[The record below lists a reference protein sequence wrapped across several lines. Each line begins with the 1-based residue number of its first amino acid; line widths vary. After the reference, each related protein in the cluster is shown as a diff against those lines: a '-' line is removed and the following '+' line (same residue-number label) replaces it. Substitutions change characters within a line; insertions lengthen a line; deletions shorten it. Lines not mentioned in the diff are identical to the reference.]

1 MISGLLTERLKN
13 NAYICIWKIKTIE
26 METTKTTTKKKET
39 RKDVNV
45 AKSAKKLS
53 PIGEWM
59 RKHPHGL
66 KGFVVNDKRVLNG
79 LSPFDP
85 DYHLPQ

>member
-1 MISGLLTERLKN
+1 
-13 NAYICIWKIKTIE
+13 
-26 METTKTTTKKKET
+26 METTKTKTKKNET
-39 RKDVNV
+39 
-45 AKSAKKLS
+45 AKAVRVTKSTKKLS

-66 KGFVVNDKRVLNG
+66 EGFVVNDRRILYG

>member
-1 MISGLLTERLKN
+1 
-13 NAYICIWKIKTIE
+13 

-39 RKDVNV
+39 RKAVSV
-45 AKSAKKLS
+45 AKSTKKLS
-53 PIGEWM
+53 PAGEWM

-66 KGFVVNDKRVLNG
+66 EGVVINDRRILYG

>member
-1 MISGLLTERLKN
+1 
-13 NAYICIWKIKTIE
+13 

-39 RKDVNV
+39 RKVVNA
-45 AKSAKKLS
+45 AKSTKKLS

-66 KGFVVNDKRVLNG
+66 DGVVINDRRILYG